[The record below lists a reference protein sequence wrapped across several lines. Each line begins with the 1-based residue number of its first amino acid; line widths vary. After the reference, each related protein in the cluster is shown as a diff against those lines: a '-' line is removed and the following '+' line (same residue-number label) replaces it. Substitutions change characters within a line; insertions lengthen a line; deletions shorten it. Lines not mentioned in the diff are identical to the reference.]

1 MHEELTFMGLMRV
14 SLVMPVLLVLSVLV
28 VAVFL
33 ERIIFYLRMAK
44 VDARM
49 FKSIK
54 DFLLSGKI
62 SEAEAAASQGQGLI
76 AEALESL
83 LGAAHGKN
91 RHEMD
96 NILTLY
102 FQRTQALLGRRL
114 GFFGTL
120 SFICPLLGL
129 LGTVLGVMT
138 AFRDMA
144 LSGSGGPTVVAA
156 GISEAL
162 ISTAAGIA
170 VAVTSAL
177 IFNYFNF
184 QQKGVLNSL
193 NIFGQEIILLV
204 ERGKDV

>member
-1 MHEELTFMGLMRV
+1 MHELTFIELLKI
-14 SLVMPVLLVLSVLV
+14 SLVMPVLLVLSVLLV
-28 VAVFL
+28 MVFL
-33 ERIIFYLRMAK
+33 ERILFYARMAK
-44 VDARM
+44 IDARL
-49 FKSIK
+49 FKTIK
-54 DFLLSGKI
+54 EALLSGRLKD
-62 SEAEAAASQGQGLI
+62 AQVAAGMGTGLV
-76 AEALESL
+76 AQALEAVL
-83 LGAAHGKN
+83 NTAGQKN
-91 RHEMD
+91 RHDMD
-96 NILTLY
+96 NVLTLY
-102 FQRTQALLGRRL
+102 FQRTASLLNRRL

-162 ISTAAGIA
+162 IATAGGIA
-170 VAVTSAL
+170 VAVVAAL

-184 QQKGVLNSL
+184 RQKHVLNSL

-204 ERGKDV
+204 ERGEEV

>member
-1 MHEELTFMGLMRV
+1 MHELTFIELMKI
-14 SLVMPVLLVLSVLV
+14 SLVMPILLALSVILV
-28 VAVFL
+28 GFFL
-33 ERIIFYLRMAK
+33 ERFFFYWRMAK
-44 VDARM
+44 VDARL

-54 DFLLSGKI
+54 DYLVGGKI
-62 SEAEAAASQGQGLI
+62 SEAQVAASQGQGLV
-76 AEALESL
+76 AEALEGV
-83 LGAAHGKN
+83 LGVAHGKS
-91 RHEMD
+91 RHDMD
-96 NILTLY
+96 NVLTLY
-102 FQRTQALLGRRL
+102 TQRTQSLLGRRL

-162 ISTAAGIA
+162 VATAAGIA
-170 VAVTSAL
+170 VAVTAAL

-184 QQKGVLNSL
+184 RQKHVLNSL
-193 NIFGQEIILLV
+193 NIFGQEVILLV
-204 ERGKDV
+204 ERGQDV

>member
-1 MHEELTFMGLMRV
+1 MELMRV

-28 VAVFL
+28 VLVFM
-33 ERIIFYLRMAK
+33 ERVFFYMRMAK
-44 VDARM
+44 IDPRL
-49 FKSIK
+49 FKTIK
-54 DFLLSGKI
+54 DFLLADKYQ
-62 SEAEAAASQGQGLI
+62 EAEAAAGKGKGLV

-83 LGAAHGKN
+83 LNTAHGKN

-102 FQRTQALLGRRL
+102 FQRTQSLLGRRL

-144 LSGSGGPTVVAA
+144 LSGSGGPSVVAA

-184 QQKGVLNSL
+184 RQKHVLNSL

-204 ERGKDV
+204 ERGRDV